1 MKKRCIFLLLL
12 VFVVLSLSAFT
23 PLDGWWLD
31 VKTSQLGDIRIYIN
45 SSYSSYFT
53 IDEDEKPILMY
64 NSTVNG
70 YTLTSSGIRQY
81 AITIGSYGE
90 PWYYRS
96 YNSSSQYNQ
105 PLTIQAVD
113 FDTSTIQ
120 FMGRNIDDQKMI
132 YYLMLFFACALLLGV
147 WRCARK

>member
-1 MKKRCIFLLLL
+1 MKKRCILLSLL

-45 SSYSSYFT
+45 SGYSSYFT
-53 IDEDEKPILMY
+53 IDENDKPVLMY

-70 YTLTSSGIRQY
+70 YTLNSSGSRQY
-81 AITIGSYGE
+81 SITIGSYGE
-90 PWYYRS
+90 TWYYRS
-96 YNSSSQYNQ
+96 YSSSSSYNQ
-105 PLTIQAVD
+105 PLTIQSVD

-132 YYLMLFFACALLLGV
+132 YYLMLFFAGALLLGV